1 MRRYNEQPNA
11 NDSQP
16 RSNGRDPVLQHVH
29 NSPIAEQ
36 RLQHTQSLFMQSVNV
51 ASIAIL
57 STIGVTYVL
66 DKIKDRQDKN
76 LREEIKDR
84 LEATLRDSQ

>member
-1 MRRYNEQPNA
+1 
-11 NDSQP
+11 
-16 RSNGRDPVLQHVH
+16 
-29 NSPIAEQ
+29 
-36 RLQHTQSLFMQSVNV
+36 MQSVNV